1 MRNKFVEYRPYVY
14 FFVIYTLSFL
24 LIRLLFIYLLPFF
37 IGMFLSFLMYPVF
50 RFMKKKLSFKP
61 AFSAT
66 VITLIIFLA
75 VIAVFSFLVYLLIK
89 ESLNLYYNNVDLFKN
104 IFSGYNILDVLKGI
118 SISDSMLS
126 TISDTAFAI
135 IRIIPISITLL
146 IVAFTCTIY
155 LINNLSSIIE
165 TICNLFARRSK
176 ERAYHVIDTAKNIL
190 NKFVRSYIIL
200 YLITFIE
207 SLFIFILVDIDY
219 PLVFAFLTAIADILP
234 ILGPG
239 AVYIPFAIIR
249 FLNGDVFTCIVLL
262 IFWGIV
268 VIIRQ
273 ITEPKIISDSIKI
286 HPLIILSAL
295 YFSIVCSSIWV
306 LFYVVI
312 FALVY
317 KILVESKVLKSIF
330 VYRNNDNAK
339 EC

>member
-75 VIAVFSFLVYLLIK
+75 VIVVFSFLVYLLIK

-165 TICNLFARRSK
+165 TIWNLFARRSK
-176 ERAYHVIDTAKNIL
+176 ERAYHVIGTAKNIL
-190 NKFVRSYIIL
+190 NKFVRSYLIL
-200 YLITFIE
+200 YFITFVE

-339 EC
+339 EY

>member
-37 IGMFLSFLMYPVF
+37 IGMFLSFLMYPIF

-66 VITLIIFLA
+66 VITLAIFLA
-75 VIAVFSFLVYLLIK
+75 IIAVFSFLVYLLIK

-118 SISDSMLS
+118 SMSDSMLS

-190 NKFVRSYIIL
+190 NKFIRSYLIL
-200 YLITFIE
+200 YFITFVE

-239 AVYIPFAIIR
+239 TVYIPFAIIR
-249 FLNGDVFTCIVLL
+249 FLNGDVFTSIVLL

-273 ITEPKIISDSIKI
+273 ITEPKIVSDSIKI

-306 LFYVVI
+306 LFYVII

-317 KILVESKVLKSIF
+317 KILVESNVLKSIF
-330 VYRNNDNAK
+330 VYRSNDNAK

>member
-37 IGMFLSFLMYPVF
+37 IGMFLSFLMYPIF

-66 VITLIIFLA
+66 VITLAIFLA
-75 VIAVFSFLVYLLIK
+75 MIAVFSFLVYLLIK

-118 SISDSMLS
+118 SMSDSMLS

-190 NKFVRSYIIL
+190 NKFIRSYLIL
-200 YLITFIE
+200 YFITFVE

-239 AVYIPFAIIR
+239 TVYIPFAIIR
-249 FLNGDVFTCIVLL
+249 FLNGDVFTSIVLL

-273 ITEPKIISDSIKI
+273 ITEPKIVSDSIKI

-306 LFYVVI
+306 LFYVII

-317 KILVESKVLKSIF
+317 KILVESNVLKSIF
-330 VYRNNDNAK
+330 VYRSNDNAK